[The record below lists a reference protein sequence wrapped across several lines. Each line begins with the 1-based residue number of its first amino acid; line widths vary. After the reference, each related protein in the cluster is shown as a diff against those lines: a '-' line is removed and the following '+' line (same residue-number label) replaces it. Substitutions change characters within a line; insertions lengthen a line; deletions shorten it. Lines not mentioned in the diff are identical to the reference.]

1 MPSPITKPVARVT
14 RDEYRVLYAGA
25 ARAKAIVVT
34 ILPGDVL
41 EFREK
46 KGRMRWLLAIDTA
59 FKYAVRLQALS
70 KVAEKGRKTIE
81 RKRQVKRK

>member
-1 MPSPITKPVARVT
+1 MATQLNKPVSRVT
-14 RDEYRVLYAGA
+14 REAYRVLYAGA
-25 ARAKAIVVT
+25 NRAKPVVVT

-46 KGRMRWLLAIDTA
+46 GGRHRWLLAIDTA
-59 FKYAVRLQALS
+59 FKYAVRLHAL
-70 KVAEKGRKTIE
+70 KEAGEKGRKKIE